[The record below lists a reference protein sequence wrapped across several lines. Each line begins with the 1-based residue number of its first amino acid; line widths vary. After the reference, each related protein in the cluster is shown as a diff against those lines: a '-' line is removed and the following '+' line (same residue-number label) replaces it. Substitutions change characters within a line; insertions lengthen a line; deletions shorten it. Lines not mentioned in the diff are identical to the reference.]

1 MNAELEDWKNGWF
14 GLRLSLA
21 PNEIDR
27 LIELLKSIKADPEQ
41 HFHVSSKYQAAGGLG
56 DIEFSV
62 SDLGATDNLFLSSL
76 AMEPG
81 SEIRTD
87 IRPNK

>member
-21 PNEIDR
+21 PSEIDR
-27 LIELLKSIKADPEQ
+27 LIELLQSIRTDPEQ
-41 HFHVSSKYQAAGGLG
+41 HFHVSSQYRAAGGLG

-62 SDLGATDNLFLSSL
+62 NDLGASDNLFLSGL
-76 AMEPG
+76 AIEPG
-81 SEIRTD
+81 SEIPAN
-87 IRPNK
+87 IRLNK